1 MAGSSNQY
9 TYSLGVTLLAV
20 VAGATATLVVPPK
33 GANGVE
39 IKYASGGSLAIVP
52 GIGSSGV
59 PLGWQL
65 TSTPEVIDGPATF
78 FLNAGGA
85 TAVAAIKFK
94 YSAMGQSGVP

>member
-1 MAGSSNQY
+1 MAGSSNQSV
-9 TYSLGVTLLAV
+9 YSVGVTLLAV

-33 GANGVE
+33 GVNSLA

-52 GIGSSGV
+52 AIGSSGV

-65 TSTPEVIDGPATF
+65 TSTPDLIDGPASF

-85 TAVAAIKFK
+85 TAVAAILFKF
-94 YSAMGQSGVP
+94 SSGGQSGVP